1 MSFREN
7 IYQARVSRGWTQ
19 ERMAIELGIK
29 TRMYGRIE
37 SGDTKKI
44 DVSVY
49 RLAKEKFGIIDE
61 SEAIEVPAIT
71 QLELVKIKANIQALN
86 QIVARNMALQTGKP
100 IQECLNEIVEI
111 TQTNLT
117 NLSL

>member
-1 MSFREN
+1 MSFSEN
-7 IYQARVSRGWTQ
+7 IRLARVSRGLTQ
-19 ERMAIELGIK
+19 DQMAKELGTYQEK
-29 TRMYGRIE
+29 YGRIE
-37 SGDTKKI
+37 LGKTKKI
-44 DVSVY
+44 DISIY
-49 RLAKEKFGIIDE
+49 KLAREKFGVVDDE
-61 SEAIEVPAIT
+61 VSIEVPAIT